1 MIRVDLETIMLA
13 AGPVPSVIV
22 LRERNCSENV
32 ETPSRALTI
41 QTGSFEAA
49 SLSAAMNEK
58 PSKRPLTHDT
68 YSSLLHTLNCVIDRI
83 EIVRYAAPV
92 FYCNIIFTDSNNTE
106 HILDARPSDALNLAV
121 HFNAPIYVDEDIMN
135 RMSSTKVDTNDEVS
149 ELNDSELNDF
159 LNSLSPEDF

>member
-22 LRERNCSENV
+22 LRERNCSENM

-49 SLSAAMNEK
+49 SLSAAMNDK

-68 YSSLLHTLNCVIDRI
+68 YASLLHSLNCSIDRI
-83 EIVRYAAPV
+83 EITKYNAPV
-92 FYCNIIFTDSNNTE
+92 FYCNIIFSDAENNE

-121 HFNAPIYVDEDIMN
+121 HFNAPIYVDDDIMN
-135 RMSSTKVDTNDEVS
+135 RMSSTKVETDEAVS

-159 LNSLSPEDF
+159 LNNLSPEDF